1 MPIVWS
7 RPRKRR
13 ARKDCSMDRMPNSKV
28 NLDRA
33 ISRYTNRD
41 TLKATELGVAMAN
54 ALIARLSSL
63 GTASVED

>member
-1 MPIVWS
+1 
-7 RPRKRR
+7 
-13 ARKDCSMDRMPNSKV
+13 MDRMPNSKV